1 MKLKKT
7 VAKMIA
13 NVSMAMA
20 KKACGNASVYGAYEP
35 KEPKELNNLKK

>member
-20 KKACGNASVYGAYEP
+20 KKLAVMLQYMVLMS
-35 KEPKELNNLKK
+35 LRNLKNLII